1 MAQRSA
7 GSALAVLDAATGTVL
22 ACAHAVERVASPPAR
37 WARPVVRQVRAV
49 GTALTP
55 LVVLDARNSLQRE
68 GRRARITL
76 GTRSV
81 ELLDALVPVLLDLIL
96 DRIDLTALVLRR
108 VDLDQVAAGL
118 DLDTTAARLD
128 IAKILD
134 RIDLNELIEQRVDL
148 DRIAARL
155 DLDTTAAR
163 LDIAKILD
171 RIDLNELIE
180 QRVDLDRIAARLDL
194 DGVAAGLDL
203 DRVAARLDVDAVAAR
218 LDIDRVMARVD
229 LIGLAEFVVDGID
242 LPRIIRESTGSV
254 ASEGLREVR
263 TRSMEADQALAHL
276 MDRMLLRRGS
286 GGRDRAG
293 RNGGS
298 DRADRAGLN
307 GASDRAGQD
316 GTPDL
321 ASRNGTPDGP
331 GPGGTGA
338 D

>member
-1 MAQRSA
+1 MAQGSA
-7 GSALAVLDAATGTVL
+7 GSVLAVLDVATGTVL
-22 ACAHAVERVASPPAR
+22 ACAHAVERVASPPTG
-37 WARPVVRQVRAV
+37 WLRPVVRQARAV

-55 LVVLDARNSLQRE
+55 LVVLDAGDSLQRT
-68 GRRARITL
+68 GRRARATL
-76 GTRSV
+76 STRSM
-81 ELLDALVPVLLDLIL
+81 ELLDALVPVVLDLVL

-108 VDLDQVAAGL
+108 VDLDRIAAHL

-148 DRIAARL
+148 DRVAAH
-155 DLDTTAAR
+155 
-163 LDIAKILD
+163 
-171 RIDLNELIE
+171 
-180 QRVDLDRIAARLDL
+180 LDL

-203 DRVAARLDVDAVAAR
+203 DRIAGRLDVDAVAAR

-276 MDRMLLRRGS
+276 VDRMLLRRGS
-286 GGRDRAG
+286 GRDRAS
-293 RNGGS
+293 R
-298 DRADRAGLN
+298 N

-316 GTPDL
+316 AASDRPDT
-321 ASRNGTPDGP
+321 RGP
-331 GPGGTGA
+331 GA
-338 D
+338 H